1 MTDRHEPRI
10 DDSGTLAVLPDAYED
25 DRHLERT
32 LPLHAAVLTTIE
44 DKRAL
49 NPSAAAPYDRT
60 WQVLWPAIRAAGIE
74 APEDLDTR
82 AGRTTLL
89 DALHS
94 IVIERPG
101 DLGGSPEWVARRLS
115 DLAWLLT
122 RAGVRTES
130 IADLKSAW
138 SSKGRR
144 AQGRGIVAAWARVT
158 GWVDEGSTGYSME
171 QLATLLDDLDQR
183 AGESWTMMRL
193 RAFVHLA
200 TSAGLRIS
208 EVCSIRVEDVTSD
221 RFSFTR
227 SKGLDVPV
235 RDSRPM
241 PPQAWPAVQSWLDMT
256 RSDGDLFAGDSV
268 MGRGLSA
275 AMKEAGLPPMSTSA
289 NGRKTW
295 GLHGFRHTFA
305 SASIEAG
312 HTGAQTSLALGHR
325 NPSSLQHYVDDS
337 ARQAAG
343 DSLTLDHA
351 EHIAEVRGRLI
362 HWDGTLGH
370 AWYEE
375 MQASEPVPM
384 PSKQSML
391 GPGKVVLDD
400 GSEAFIGRANT
411 WFARGKTVSNNP
423 EGFRSAKVSV
433 PLWAEENEEDHTRA
447 VGQAIIHFDGGD
459 AFAIQMAR
467 WGNTGP
473 NTTLKPIQSPLSKRR
488 LQDSNLSPASV
499 ETELLRAIS
508 AGAADV
514 RTALAEGRLDD
525 VDAWLAEVDRVSGV
539 VS

>member
-115 DLAWLLT
+115 DLAWLLI

-130 IADLKSAW
+130 VADLKSAW

-158 GWVDEGSTGYSME
+158 GWVDDDSTGYTME
-171 QLATLLDDLDQR
+171 HLATLLDALDQR
-183 AGESWTMMRL
+183 ADGSRAMTRL

-208 EVCSIRVEDVTSD
+208 EACSIRVEDVNSN
-221 RFSFTR
+221 RFAFTR

-241 PPQAWPAVQSWLDMT
+241 PRQAWPAVQAWLDMT
-256 RSDGDLFAGDSV
+256 LSDGNLFAGDSV
-268 MGRGLSA
+268 MGRTLSA
-275 AMKEAGLPPMSTSA
+275 VMKEIGLPPMTTSA
-289 NGRKTW
+289 NGRQTW

-312 HTGAQTSLALGHR
+312 HTGAQTSLAMGH
-325 NPSSLQHYVDDS
+325 NDPSSLQHYVDKQT
-337 ARQAAG
+337 RQAAG
-343 DSLTLDHA
+343 DTLTIDHGA
-351 EHIAEVRGRLI
+351 RIAEVRGRLI

-370 AWYEE
+370 EWFEE
-375 MQASEPVPM
+375 MQGPEPVPT

-391 GPGKVVLDD
+391 GRGRVVLDD
-400 GSEAFIGRANT
+400 GSEAFIGRANV
-411 WFARGKTVSNNP
+411 FMGRGHSVFESP
-423 EGFRSAKVSV
+423 DGLWSAKVCV
-433 PLWAEENEEDHTRA
+433 PLWAEESEEDHTRA

-467 WGNTGP
+467 WGDTDGDRR
-473 NTTLKPIQSPLSKRR
+473 LIQSPLSERR

-499 ETELLRAIS
+499 ETELLKAIT

-525 VDAWLAEVDRVSGV
+525 VDAWLAEVDRVAGV
-539 VS
+539 VR